1 MKRLTKR
8 SSKVKTKK
16 VKTRENAVLIEQP
29 LVSEKQIK
37 EVAEQQQSKSR
48 KTTAVRIKCMKC
60 DTALIAPIPNVKQGF
75 GAIRCQQCGMFDYF
89 YGEYIIED
97 ENYNEYDTNDVITE
111 IFFDM
116 LAEKKSFEEIQKETG
131 LLKVEEDESQT
142 VLTLYYPN
150 GEIVSHWV

>member
-1 MKRLTKR
+1 
-8 SSKVKTKK
+8 
-16 VKTRENAVLIEQP
+16 
-29 LVSEKQIK
+29 
-37 EVAEQQQSKSR
+37 
-48 KTTAVRIKCMKC
+48 MKC
-60 DTALIAPIPNVKQGF
+60 YIKVEGGDRYDTQYSDLKSALESLL
-75 GAIRCQQCGMFDYF
+75 
-89 YGEYIIED
+89 EYQKEGWKGLVIED

-150 GEIVSHWV
+150 GEIISHWV